1 MIAMSDDA
9 RRRIDAYVGAVR
21 RRLRAMRDA
30 DADDLIEELR
40 SHVIDK
46 ATVDGT
52 VSLERVDAALDA
64 LGAPEALAA
73 RYVTDDV
80 LDRADATRSP
90 LVILEGLFRWATLS
104 TFGFAVLIASLLAYF
119 IGGALILCAL
129 LKPLHP
135 HTAGLWVY
143 PVDDGSLTYSLRM
156 GFGAAPD
163 HGRDVLRWWIVP
175 IGLGVGCAMV
185 IVTTRC
191 ALWCGRV
198 YRRIRPTRVER

>member
-1 MIAMSDDA
+1 MIVMSEDA
-9 RRRIDAYVGAVR
+9 RHRLVAYVGAVR

-30 DADDLIEELR
+30 DADDLVEELR

-46 ATVDGT
+46 AAVDGT
-52 VSLERVDAALDA
+52 VSLEAVDAALDA
-64 LGAPEALAA
+64 LGAPETLAA

-104 TFGFAVLIASLLAYF
+104 TFGFAVLIGSLFAYF

-135 HTAGLWVY
+135 HAAGLWVY
-143 PVDDGSLTYSLRM
+143 PDNGVLTYSLRM
-156 GFGAAPD
+156 GFGAAPAG
-163 HGRDVLRWWIVP
+163 GRDALEWWIVP
-175 IGLGVGCAMV
+175 IGLALGGAIV
-185 IVTTRC
+185 ILTTRY
-191 ALWCGRV
+191 ALWCARA
-198 YRRIRPTRVER
+198 YRRFRPTRVQR